1 MDNDLIF
8 GTETS
13 DMDMLAGHAADG
25 VQIAAAPSGGEP
37 FADALTLPLDAA
49 QVVIPE
55 GENVVRVPVTPGEVV
70 ELPFPADS
78 QFLVR
83 EDNGNL
89 AIKVGDITVILQ
101 GYVDA
106 AGQTPPVI
114 EASNG
119 QALDIAT
126 ILASTD
132 PNIDI
137 QTAAGPA
144 AGPQG
149 ADNTGA
155 ILQQFGEGAGL
166 GGFTGAG
173 ALDGTDGPGN
183 GPVDQTGT
191 LFRQFGLLVNLAPT
205 AQDDSLKTDEDTP
218 ISGQVVAIDPEGDP
232 LTYSAVGGLPAGVI
246 FGADGKW
253 SFDPTAL
260 KEYQELDDGDVKTI
274 SFQYN
279 ATDGTNTS
287 NTATVTIEVD
297 GLNDAPVAPNYSIKT
312 DEDTKISGQVVAT
325 DVDKNDTLTYALVG
339 ALPAGVTFD
348 AATGKWAFDPTGI
361 KEYQELNV
369 GDTKQ
374 ISFEYKANDGTTD
387 SVGKVTIDVDGVN
400 DNPVFKGGQIG

>member
-70 ELPFPADS
+70 ELPFPADA
-78 QFLVR
+78 QFLAR

-89 AIKVGDITVILQ
+89 AIKVGDVTVILQ

-106 AGQTPPVI
+106 AGGQTPPVI

-119 QALDIAT
+119 QPLDIAT

-155 ILQQFGEGAGL
+155 ILTQFGEA
-166 GGFTGAG
+166 
-173 ALDGTDGPGN
+173 
-183 GPVDQTGT
+183 
-191 LFRQFGLLVNLAPT
+191 
-205 AQDDSLKTDEDTP
+205 
-218 ISGQVVAIDPEGDP
+218 
-232 LTYSAVGGLPAGVI
+232 
-246 FGADGKW
+246 
-253 SFDPTAL
+253 
-260 KEYQELDDGDVKTI
+260 
-274 SFQYN
+274 
-279 ATDGTNTS
+279 
-287 NTATVTIEVD
+287 
-297 GLNDAPVAPNYSIKT
+297 
-312 DEDTKISGQVVAT
+312 
-325 DVDKNDTLTYALVG
+325 
-339 ALPAGVTFD
+339 
-348 AATGKWAFDPTGI
+348 
-361 KEYQELNV
+361 
-369 GDTKQ
+369 
-374 ISFEYKANDGTTD
+374 
-387 SVGKVTIDVDGVN
+387 
-400 DNPVFKGGQIG
+400 